1 MGRRPSRRNPKPDRR
16 RVLDL
21 LAVSPSGLTEALLI
35 AHGVSIVQLVGLIRS
50 GLAAAATER
59 AVAGR
64 KTTEVARVK
73 ITDEGR
79 RALAKSRS

>member
-1 MGRRPSRRNPKPDRR
+1 MGHRPSRRNPKPDRR

-35 AHGVSIVQLVGLIRS
+35 AHGVSIVQLVGLIRA
-50 GLAAAATER
+50 GLATASPECV
-59 AVAGR
+59 VAGG
-64 KTTEVARVK
+64 KTIEIARVK